1 MARMRSGCSAW
12 SVTLAALLCAGQ
24 AAAQPAPPPVPMQA
38 PPAGAGSGSS
48 APQDPYSGSDP
59 VLNEQIA
66 EQLVS
71 RAQELLDAK
80 IWVDAKQLAVEAVVR
95 SPKGN
100 AADRARYI
108 IKLVNQQL
116 GIKDDPPPTPPSE
129 IKPEAPDLSPIVD
142 PTAPIDPAKD
152 PPPSI
157 DLEAHDG
164 RTAGMVHG
172 ALYGGIIGATVGA
185 YIGQDKPASVAV
197 PLGIATGLGA
207 GLLSRRV
214 VRSLDWDEAQV
225 RTAGSINLWGGVIGG
240 LFADAVTGE
249 GDGPPSGKG
258 IMLGAS
264 VGSTAGLLAG
274 GLMARNHKLTRGDV
288 ALVDTLAGIGTVGGL
303 TMGMLMQPAQPE
315 AYAVNSI
322 LGAAGGVVIG
332 VIAAPNTNTT
342 PRRMLRVAG
351 LAAAGGAAPFLLY
364 AGIYDSS
371 SENDEQVVGF
381 LSSAGLVAGAY
392 LGFRLTRGM
401 DAGLDVHSRRAEDA
415 PAAAVA
421 RNSDGSWTIGAVG
434 MQPLSSQLASHQR
447 GMTFTLVGATF

>member
-1 MARMRSGCSAW
+1 
-12 SVTLAALLCAGQ
+12 
-24 AAAQPAPPPVPMQA
+24 MQA
-38 PPAGAGSGSS
+38 PPAGVGSGSN
-48 APQDPYSGSDP
+48 APQDPYGADP
-59 VLNEQIA
+59 VLSEQIA
-66 EQLVS
+66 EQLVA
-71 RAQELLDAK
+71 RAQELLDAR
-80 IWVDAKQLAVEAVVR
+80 IYVDAKQLAVEALVK

-129 IKPEAPDLSPIVD
+129 IKPEPPDLSPMD
-142 PTAPIDPAKD
+142 PPTPAFDPSKD
-152 PPPSI
+152 PPPPVV
-157 DLEAHDG
+157 DTEARDG
-164 RTAGMVHG
+164 RMAGMVHG
-172 ALYGGIIGATVGA
+172 ALYGGTLGATIGGF
-185 YIGQDKPASVAV
+185 IGQDNPASVAV

-225 RTAGSINLWGGVIGG
+225 RTAGSISLWGGVVGG

-249 GDGPPSGKG
+249 GDGSPSAKG

-264 VGSTAGLLAG
+264 IGSTVGLLTG
-274 GLMARNHKLTRGDV
+274 GALARNHKLTRGDV

-322 LGAAGGVVIG
+322 LGAAGGIVIG
-332 VIAAPNTNTT
+332 VVAAPSTNTT

-351 LAAAGGAAPFLLY
+351 LAAAGGALPFLLY
-364 AGIYDSS
+364 AGIYDT
-371 SENDEQVVGF
+371 NTDTDEQVVGF
-381 LSSAGLVAGAY
+381 LASAGLVTGAY

-401 DAGLDVHSRRAEDA
+401 DAGLDVHNRRADDA
-415 PAAAVA
+415 PPAALA
-421 RNSDGSWTIGAVG
+421 RSSDGSWSFGGLG
-434 MQPLSSQLASHQR
+434 MQPLSKQLSTGAS
-447 GMTFTLVGATF
+447 GMTFTLVGGTL